1 MQNTDRP
8 LYGEIRSSK
17 HQAEQMPALILQW
30 GAIKLLEEDGS
41 ETK

>member
-1 MQNTDRP
+1 MQNTHRS

-17 HQAEQMPALILQW
+17 RQAKQMLALILQW